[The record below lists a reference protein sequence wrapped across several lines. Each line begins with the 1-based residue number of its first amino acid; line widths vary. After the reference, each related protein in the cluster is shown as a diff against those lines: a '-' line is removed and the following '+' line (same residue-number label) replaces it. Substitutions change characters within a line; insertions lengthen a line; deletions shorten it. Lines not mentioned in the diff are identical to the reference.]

1 MGKYFAGARA
11 RNNLRAAVDHIKQTT
26 FFCVIEFNQL
36 KINCESMSTKNVTQA
51 ALKKLPSGLSY
62 RDYRTHLKEHNL
74 KDVAGMYAKY
84 KELHGEQPTASATK
98 RGRSTTTATGGKR
111 KRSTSGGRGEATKAK
126 RKRSTS
132 ADRGEKKE
140 KREPSSWAMAITL
153 AAADTGDKP
162 PYAKGSAT
170 YNKAQLLKTASNLK
184 SLYAA
189 HQRSR
194 PAKVKADMSEATKA
208 ALRAYSKAQSAY
220 AKKHNMTVKAVKE
233 ARKEGTITRD
243 AIMRFA

>member
-1 MGKYFAGARA
+1 
-11 RNNLRAAVDHIKQTT
+11 
-26 FFCVIEFNQL
+26 
-36 KINCESMSTKNVTQA
+36 MSTKNVTLA
-51 ALKKLPSGLSY
+51 ALKKLPSGLAY
-62 RDYRTHLKEHNL
+62 RDYRTHLKEHSL

-84 KELHGEQPTASATK
+84 KELHGEQSTAAPAK
-98 RGRSTTTATGGKR
+98 RGRSTTSTGGKR

-132 ADRGEKKE
+132 GDRGEKKE

-170 YNKAQLLKTASNLK
+170 YNKAQMLKTASNLK

-194 PAKVKADMSEATKA
+194 PVKAKADMSEATKA